1 MAKITKIAK
10 TAKNRRVNLKIPKM
24 TQIPKT
30 VKNRQKGC
38 PKKGSIF
45 GPPTPQN
52 ATQPSLPP
60 GGDRP
65 FWPIFWPLFCGPSKN
80 PYSRTFDH
88 FKSEIKV
95 FQKCPK
101 HAIFWHVFRPPEPQN
116 HGFWPQNHGFGPP
129 FWPLFDPFL
138 DNIPKYAYFPRS
150 KNTGL
155 IQGVSTRVPKV
166 TFWGPPNSKKSSRSS
181 RSHFVT
187 HFLEPQDVKIWHILG
202 HFWTPFLTVESQN
215 RPTGLSSFSGPLQK
229 WPHFWTLP
237 VHSH

>member
-65 FWPIFWPLFCGPSKN
+65 F
-80 PYSRTFDH
+80 
-88 FKSEIKV
+88 
-95 FQKCPK
+95 
-101 HAIFWHVFRPPEPQN
+101 
-116 HGFWPQNHGFGPP
+116 
-129 FWPLFDPFL
+129 
-138 DNIPKYAYFPRS
+138 
-150 KNTGL
+150 
-155 IQGVSTRVPKV
+155 
-166 TFWGPPNSKKSSRSS
+166 
-181 RSHFVT
+181 
-187 HFLEPQDVKIWHILG
+187 
-202 HFWTPFLTVESQN
+202 
-215 RPTGLSSFSGPLQK
+215 
-229 WPHFWTLP
+229 
-237 VHSH
+237 